1 MKRFFHY
8 FTLIILL
15 FSCQK
20 EFEKKPV
27 KPTPRLK
34 SITEN
39 GVKYD
44 GPEKYSYYLASIK
57 HGGEDVNSEPKFGRY
72 NPGYK
77 YVELKKLLSRNN
89 ITFSQSRQNE
99 RSLFSNTYAKE
110 KATFIERGPFNVP
123 GRTRPILVDVSDP
136 TGNTWY
142 AGSTGGGV
150 WKTTDESVTWDE
162 ISNGMESIAISWLD
176 QSRSQPNVL
185 YAATGVA
192 WVGGI
197 QDITGAGVYK
207 SVDSGKNWTNVSPR
221 ESNGY
226 VLDEFNN
233 VSRLLVDPTDPD
245 IVIASTT
252 EDYFAQGHIWK
263 TIDGGKNWT
272 EVASA
277 TNRIQ
282 QVIAA
287 PSDFNIQYAAV
298 RGVGV
303 LRSVDRG
310 STWTNPG
317 GINLSGTI
325 DYDSE
330 DGILAG
336 GGSGAFG
343 RLELAVSHQDPYTIY
358 ASIDA
363 DAASYLKVS
372 YDGGV
377 TWNLV
382 KNDDGSNDDWLI
394 AQGWFDNTITVN
406 PFNDSIVY
414 YAGRDASKATI
425 LSDPGVNFNG
435 STTTVTLNNT
445 SSFLQLVNIWGGNA
459 VGYNNEWNLHADSP
473 DLVDVEIRFGPGKSQ
488 KAYRFSVPE
497 GSTSGVSHANYTY
510 QDAVEVPFEVWNIS
524 ADPPEQITVS
534 FRDNKNDGSFNI
546 TTEYGESREYIF
558 PQNIPYDPT
567 MSQTEITQQWGQIYK
582 SLFLIWPYLS
592 DNVSWDPN
600 NLPNSSIKI
609 QSVAATYKT
618 LKKNVQYMTD
628 YYDNGGAESI
638 NQNVHVDHHNLGTII
653 DSDSTFRIYLGTD
666 GGIFYTNSSMD
677 PGVVDNDFKVSG
689 KSSNNWYQP
698 AGGYN
703 TTQFYGADKV
713 VGYDQYFGGSQDNG
727 TFLSPR
733 NQIADETTTWSFE
746 IGGDGFEAIAH
757 HTDPNKLIG
766 GSQGNNFYRSTNGGT
781 SWNYAQYG
789 LEGSDPFITR
799 LSSPFQDPD
808 VLYAVTSFGVMKSND
823 FGQSWQ
829 AKQVEGNWSSSFWSG
844 TDVEVSLAN
853 PRYVWAG
860 SSMSSAGNIFLS
872 KDWGE
877 TYESVPNFSNLG
889 RTSGIYSHPTEDSTA
904 YVLFGMP
911 GAAKV
916 LQTKDLGETWKDL
929 SGFTN
934 STDGKSLNGFPD
946 VPVYS
951 FLVMPHNKDIMWAGT
966 EVGLIES
973 TDGGLSW
980 HLVESNLPYVT
991 IWDLKIKDEGQ
1002 IVIATHGR
1010 GVWTAT
1016 IEDLKSYEPK
1026 PATLPPFILSAYQ
1039 LDSEDS
1045 YVISTNINIK
1055 SSYDSLVIKANN
1067 VQRDVFQNVDKS
1079 DSTNFVFEVD
1089 DKGNYKIKA
1098 FGYKNGIAYESN
1110 EIDLYL
1116 NPTLQPRTEYSTTFS
1131 DLVGDEFGLD
1141 RFRIGIQGGFEGRQL
1156 HTEHPYESGVAGGY
1170 DNGYSVHAQLN
1181 IPIIITDYTPSI
1193 RFKEIV
1199 LVEPGEPG
1207 TSYGDWNFWD
1217 YVIVEASRDGVYWKE
1232 LIDGYDSDADPAWR
1246 TAYNTGAF
1254 GNPDLIRDRQINFSP
1269 HFSVGDTVKVRFRMF
1284 SDDLTVSWGWMV
1296 DDLYIQKDLPVVQG
1310 IEFTELDKD
1319 ISIYPNPTSGEF
1331 SIDFKDTWQGDVD
1344 CRITDIFGRS
1354 IYSNIL
1360 DNKSSN
1366 SSHKIDIRDTNDGV
1380 YIIQLVQGEKK
1391 TMKKIIKE

>member
-1 MKRFFHY
+1 MKKFFHY
-8 FTLIILL
+8 FTLSILL

-20 EFEKKPV
+20 EYEKKPV
-27 KPTPRLK
+27 KPTPKIK

-57 HGGEDVNSEPKFGRY
+57 HGGDNVNSEPKFGRY
-72 NPGYK
+72 KPGYK
-77 YVELKKLLSRNN
+77 EIELKKMLSRNN
-89 ITFSQSRQNE
+89 STFAQSRMSE
-99 RSLFSNTYAKE
+99 KSLFSNTYAKE

-150 WKTTDESVTWDE
+150 WKTTDESVTWSE

-176 QSRSQPNVL
+176 QSKSQPNVL

-207 SVDSGKNWTNVSPR
+207 SVDSGKNWINVSPR

-277 TNRIQ
+277 STRIQ

-343 RLELAVSHQDPYTIY
+343 RLELAVSYQDPYTIY
-358 ASIDA
+358 ASIDG

-382 KNDDGSNDDWLI
+382 KNEDGSNDDWLI

-425 LSDPGVNFNG
+425 LSDPGVNFSG
-435 STTTVTLNNT
+435 STTTVTLDNT

-459 VGYNNEWNLHADSP
+459 VGYNNEWNLHADAP
-473 DLVDVEIRFGPGKSQ
+473 ELVDVEIRFGPGKSQ
-488 KAYRFSVPE
+488 MAYRFSVPE

-510 QDAVEVPFEVWNIS
+510 QDVVEVPFEVWNIS

-592 DNVSWDPN
+592 NNVSWDPN

-609 QSVAATYKT
+609 ESVAATYKT

-653 DSDSTFRIYLGTD
+653 DSDNTFRIYLGTD

-689 KSSNNWYQP
+689 KTSNNWYQP

-733 NQIADETTTWSFE
+733 NLIADETTTWSFE

-766 GSQGNNFYRSTNGGT
+766 GSQGNNFYRSTNGGA
-781 SWNYAQYG
+781 SWSYAQYG
-789 LEGSDPFITR
+789 LEGADPFITR
-799 LSSPFQDPD
+799 LSSPAQDPD
-808 VLYAVTSFGVMKSND
+808 VLYAVTNFGVMKSND
-823 FGQSWQ
+823 FGESWQ
-829 AKQVEGNWSSSFWSG
+829 AKQVEGNWNSSFWSG

-860 SSMSSAGNIFLS
+860 SSMSFAGNIFLS

-877 TYESVPNFSNLG
+877 TYESVPNFSSLG

-916 LQTKDLGETWKDL
+916 LQTRDLGETWEDL

-934 STDGKSLNGFPD
+934 SNDGKSLNGFPD

-951 FLVMPHNKDIMWAGT
+951 FLVMPHDKDIMWAGT

-973 TDGGLSW
+973 TDGGASW

-991 IWDLKIKDEGQ
+991 IWDLKLKDEGQ

-1016 IEDLKSYEPK
+1016 IDDLKSYEPK
-1026 PATLPPFILSAYQ
+1026 PAILPPFILSAYQ

-1045 YVISTNINIK
+1045 YVISTNINTK

-1067 VQRDVFQNVDKS
+1067 VKRDVFQNVDKS

-1089 DKGNYKIKA
+1089 DKGDYTIQA
-1098 FGYKNGIAYESN
+1098 FGYKDGLEYPSN
-1110 EIDLYL
+1110 EYDIIL

-1170 DNGYSVHAQLN
+1170 DDGYSVHALLN

-1207 TSYGDWNFWD
+1207 TSFGDWNFWD
-1217 YVIVEASRDGVYWKE
+1217 YVIVEASKDGVYWRR

-1246 TAYNTGAF
+1246 TAYNIGEF
-1254 GNPDLIRDRQINFSP
+1254 GSPDLIRDRQINFSP

-1331 SIDFKDTWQGDVD
+1331 SIDFNDTWQGDVD
-1344 CRITDIFGRS
+1344 CKITDIFGRS
-1354 IYSNIL
+1354 IYTNTL

-1366 SSHKIDIRDTNDGV
+1366 SSHKIDITESNNGV

>member
-1089 DKGNYKIKA
+1089 DKGDYTIQA
-1098 FGYKNGIAYESN
+1098 FGYKDGLEHPSN
-1110 EIDLYL
+1110 EYDIIL

-1217 YVIVEASRDGVYWKE
+1217 YVIVEASRDGVYWRR

-1246 TAYNTGAF
+1246 TAYNIGEF
-1254 GNPDLIRDRQINFSP
+1254 GSPDLIRDRQINFSP

>member
-1 MKRFFHY
+1 M
-8 FTLIILL
+8 

-27 KPTPRLK
+27 KPSPRLK

-72 NPGYK
+72 KPGYK
-77 YVELKKLLSRNN
+77 EVELKKLLSRNN

-110 KATFIERGPFNVP
+110 EATFIERGPFNVP

-150 WKTTDESVTWDE
+150 WKTTDESVTWNE

-176 QSRSQPNVL
+176 QSKSQPNVL

-277 TNRIQ
+277 TTRIQ

-425 LSDPGVNFNG
+425 LSDPGVSFNG

-600 NLPNSSIKI
+600 NLPISSIKI
-609 QSVAATYKT
+609 ESVAATYKT

-766 GSQGNNFYRSTNGGT
+766 GSQGNNFYRSTNGGA

-829 AKQVEGNWSSSFWSG
+829 AKQIEGNWSSSFWSG

-853 PRYVWAG
+853 PRYIWAG
-860 SSMSSAGNIFLS
+860 SSMSTAGNIFLS

-916 LQTKDLGETWKDL
+916 LQTKDLGETWEDL

-951 FLVMPHNKDIMWAGT
+951 FLVMPQNKDIMWAGT

-973 TDGGLSW
+973 TDGGTSW

-991 IWDLKIKDEGQ
+991 IWDLKLKDEGQ

-1016 IEDLKSYEPK
+1016 IDDLKSYEPK
-1026 PATLPPFILSAYQ
+1026 PAILPPFILSAYQ

-1089 DKGNYKIKA
+1089 DKGDYTIQA
-1098 FGYKNGIAYESN
+1098 FGYKDGLEHPSN
-1110 EIDLYL
+1110 EYDIIL

-1141 RFRIGIQGGFEGRQL
+1141 RFRIGIQGGFQGRQL

-1207 TSYGDWNFWD
+1207 TSFGDWNFWD
-1217 YVIVEASRDGVYWKE
+1217 YVIVEASRDGVYWRR

-1246 TAYNTGAF
+1246 TAYNIGEF
-1254 GNPDLIRDRQINFSP
+1254 GSPDLIRDRQINFSP
-1269 HFSVGDTVKVRFRMF
+1269 HFNVGDTVKVRFRMF

-1310 IEFTELDKD
+1310 IEFTELDKN

-1331 SIDFKDTWQGDVD
+1331 SIDFNDTWEGDVD
-1344 CRITDIFGRS
+1344 CKITDIFGRS

-1366 SSHKIDIRDTNDGV
+1366 SSHRIDIRDSNDGV
-1380 YIIQLVQGEKK
+1380 YIVQLVQGEKK

>member
-8 FTLIILL
+8 FTLTILL

-27 KPTPRLK
+27 KPSPRLK

-72 NPGYK
+72 KPGYK
-77 YVELKKLLSRNN
+77 EVELKKLLSRNN

-110 KATFIERGPFNVP
+110 EATFIERGPFNVP

-150 WKTTDESVTWDE
+150 WKTTDESVTWNE

-176 QSRSQPNVL
+176 QSKSQPNVL

-277 TNRIQ
+277 TTRIQ

-287 PSDFNIQYAAV
+287 PSDFNIQYAAI

-600 NLPNSSIKI
+600 NLPISSIKI
-609 QSVAATYKT
+609 ESVAATYKT

-766 GSQGNNFYRSTNGGT
+766 GSQGNNFYRSTNGGA

-853 PRYVWAG
+853 PRYIWAG
-860 SSMSSAGNIFLS
+860 SSMSTAGNIFLS

-916 LQTKDLGETWKDL
+916 LQTKDLGETWEDL

-951 FLVMPHNKDIMWAGT
+951 FLVMPQNKDIMWAGT

-973 TDGGLSW
+973 TDGGTSW

-991 IWDLKIKDEGQ
+991 IWDLKLKDEGQ

-1016 IEDLKSYEPK
+1016 IDDLKSYEPK
-1026 PATLPPFILSAYQ
+1026 PAILPPFILSAYQ

-1089 DKGNYKIKA
+1089 DKGDYTIQA
-1098 FGYKNGIAYESN
+1098 FGYKDGLEHPSN
-1110 EIDLYL
+1110 EYDIIL

-1141 RFRIGIQGGFEGRQL
+1141 RFRIGSQGGFQGRQL

-1207 TSYGDWNFWD
+1207 TSFGDWNFWD
-1217 YVIVEASRDGVYWKE
+1217 YVIVEASRDGVYWRR

-1246 TAYNTGAF
+1246 TAYNIGEF
-1254 GNPDLIRDRQINFSP
+1254 GSPDLIRDRQINFSP
-1269 HFSVGDTVKVRFRMF
+1269 HFNVGDTVKVRFRMF

-1310 IEFTELDKD
+1310 IEFTELDKN

-1331 SIDFKDTWQGDVD
+1331 SIDFNDTWEGDVD
-1344 CRITDIFGRS
+1344 CKITDIFGRS

-1366 SSHKIDIRDTNDGV
+1366 SSHRIDIRDSNEGV

>member
-1 MKRFFHY
+1 MKRFFQY
-8 FTLIILL
+8 FTLTILL

-27 KPTPRLK
+27 KPSPRLK

-72 NPGYK
+72 KPGYK
-77 YVELKKLLSRNN
+77 EVELKKLLSRNN

-99 RSLFSNTYAKE
+99 SSLFSNTYAKE

-150 WKTTDESVTWDE
+150 WKTTDESVTWNE

-176 QSRSQPNVL
+176 QSKSQPNVL

-263 TIDGGKNWT
+263 TIDGGKNWI

-277 TNRIQ
+277 TTRIQ

-600 NLPNSSIKI
+600 NLPISSIKI
-609 QSVAATYKT
+609 ESVAATYKT

-766 GSQGNNFYRSTNGGT
+766 GSQGNNFYRSTNGGA

-829 AKQVEGNWSSSFWSG
+829 AKQIEGNWSSSFWSG

-853 PRYVWAG
+853 PRYIWAG
-860 SSMSSAGNIFLS
+860 SSMSTAGNIFLS

-916 LQTKDLGETWKDL
+916 LQTKDLGETWEDL

-951 FLVMPHNKDIMWAGT
+951 FLVMPQNKDIMWAGT

-973 TDGGLSW
+973 TDGGTSW

-991 IWDLKIKDEGQ
+991 IWDLKLKDEGQ

-1016 IEDLKSYEPK
+1016 IDDLKSYEPK
-1026 PATLPPFILSAYQ
+1026 PAILPPFILSAYQ

-1089 DKGNYKIKA
+1089 DKGDYTIQA
-1098 FGYKNGIAYESN
+1098 FGYKDGLEHPSN
-1110 EIDLYL
+1110 EYDIIL

-1141 RFRIGIQGGFEGRQL
+1141 RFRIGIQGGFQGRQL

-1207 TSYGDWNFWD
+1207 TSFGD
-1217 YVIVEASRDGVYWKE
+1217 
-1232 LIDGYDSDADPAWR
+1232 
-1246 TAYNTGAF
+1246 
-1254 GNPDLIRDRQINFSP
+1254 
-1269 HFSVGDTVKVRFRMF
+1269 
-1284 SDDLTVSWGWMV
+1284 
-1296 DDLYIQKDLPVVQG
+1296 
-1310 IEFTELDKD
+1310 
-1319 ISIYPNPTSGEF
+1319 
-1331 SIDFKDTWQGDVD
+1331 
-1344 CRITDIFGRS
+1344 
-1354 IYSNIL
+1354 
-1360 DNKSSN
+1360 
-1366 SSHKIDIRDTNDGV
+1366 
-1380 YIIQLVQGEKK
+1380 
-1391 TMKKIIKE
+1391 

>member
-8 FTLIILL
+8 FTLSILL

-20 EFEKKPV
+20 EYEKKPV
-27 KPTPRLK
+27 KPTPKIK

-57 HGGEDVNSEPKFGRY
+57 HGGDNVNSEPKFGRY
-72 NPGYK
+72 KPGYK
-77 YVELKKLLSRNN
+77 EIELKKMLSRNN
-89 ITFSQSRQNE
+89 STFAQSRMSE
-99 RSLFSNTYAKE
+99 KSLFSNTYAKE

-150 WKTTDESVTWDE
+150 WKTTDESVTWSE

-176 QSRSQPNVL
+176 QSKSQPNVL

-207 SVDSGKNWTNVSPR
+207 SVDSGKNWINVSPR

-226 VLDEFNN
+226 VLDAFNN

-245 IVIASTT
+245 VVIASTT
-252 EDYFAQGHIWK
+252 EDYFAQGPIWK

-277 TNRIQ
+277 STRIQ

-330 DGILAG
+330 NGILAG

-343 RLELAVSHQDPYTIY
+343 RLELAVSYQDPYTIY
-358 ASIDA
+358 ASIDG

-382 KNDDGSNDDWLI
+382 KNEDGSNDDWLI

-414 YAGRDASKATI
+414 YAGRDASKATV
-425 LSDPGVNFNG
+425 LSDPGVNFSG
-435 STTTVTLNNT
+435 STTTVTLDNT

-459 VGYNNEWNLHADSP
+459 VGYNNEWNLHADAP
-473 DLVDVEIRFGPGKSQ
+473 ELVDVEIRFGPGKSQ
-488 KAYRFSVPE
+488 MAYRFSVPE

-510 QDAVEVPFEVWNIS
+510 QDVVEVPFEVWNIS

-592 DNVSWDPN
+592 NNVSWDPN

-653 DSDSTFRIYLGTD
+653 DSDNTFRIYLGTD

-689 KSSNNWYQP
+689 KTSNNWYQP

-733 NQIADETTTWSFE
+733 NLIADETTTWSFE

-766 GSQGNNFYRSTNGGT
+766 GSQGNNFYRSTNGGA
-781 SWNYAQYG
+781 SWSYAQYG
-789 LEGSDPFITR
+789 LEGADPFITR
-799 LSSPFQDPD
+799 LSSPAQDPD
-808 VLYAVTSFGVMKSND
+808 VLYAVTNFGVMKSND

-829 AKQVEGNWSSSFWSG
+829 AKQVEGNWNSSFWSG

-860 SSMSSAGNIFLS
+860 SSMSFAGNIFLS

-877 TYESVPNFSNLG
+877 TYESVPNFSSLG

-916 LQTKDLGETWKDL
+916 LQTRDLGETWEDL

-951 FLVMPHNKDIMWAGT
+951 FLVMPHDKDIMWAGT

-973 TDGGLSW
+973 TDGGASW

-991 IWDLKIKDEGQ
+991 IWDLKLKDEGQ

-1016 IEDLKSYEPK
+1016 IDDLKSYEPK
-1026 PATLPPFILSAYQ
+1026 PAILPPFILSAYQ

-1045 YVISTNINIK
+1045 YVISTNINTK

-1067 VQRDVFQNVDKS
+1067 VKRDVFQNVDKS

-1089 DKGNYKIKA
+1089 DKGDYTIQA
-1098 FGYKNGIAYESN
+1098 FGYKDGLEYPSN
-1110 EIDLYL
+1110 EYDIIL

-1170 DNGYSVHAQLN
+1170 DDGYSVHALLN

-1199 LVEPGEPG
+1199 LVEPGEPC
-1207 TSYGDWNFWD
+1207 TSFGDWNFWD
-1217 YVIVEASRDGVYWKE
+1217 YVIVEASKDGVYWRR

-1246 TAYNTGAF
+1246 TAYNIGEF
-1254 GNPDLIRDRQINFSP
+1254 GSPDLIRDRQINFSP

-1310 IEFTELDKD
+1310 IEFTKLDKD

-1331 SIDFKDTWQGDVD
+1331 SIDFNDTWQGDVN

-1354 IYSNIL
+1354 IYTNTL

-1366 SSHKIDIRDTNDGV
+1366 SSHKIDITESNNGV

>member
-1116 NPTLQPRTEYSTTFS
+1116 NPTLEPRTEYGTTFS

-1141 RFRIGIQGGFEGRQL
+1141 RFRIGSQGGFQGRQL
-1156 HTEHPYESGVAGGY
+1156 HTEHPYESGTAAGY

-1366 SSHKIDIRDTNDGV
+1366 SSHRIDITESNNGV

>member
-1 MKRFFHY
+1 MKRFFQY
-8 FTLIILL
+8 FTLTILL

-27 KPTPRLK
+27 KPSPRLK

-57 HGGEDVNSEPKFGRY
+57 HGGDDVNSEPKFGRY
-72 NPGYK
+72 KPGYK
-77 YVELKKLLSRNN
+77 EVELKKLLSRNN

-110 KATFIERGPFNVP
+110 EATFIERGPFNVP

-150 WKTTDESVTWDE
+150 WKTTDESVTWNE

-176 QSRSQPNVL
+176 QSKSQPNVL

-263 TIDGGKNWT
+263 TIDGGKNWI

-277 TNRIQ
+277 TTRIQ

-534 FRDNKNDGSFNI
+534 FRDNKNDGNFNI

-600 NLPNSSIKI
+600 NLPISSIKI
-609 QSVAATYKT
+609 ESVAATYKT

-766 GSQGNNFYRSTNGGT
+766 GSQGNNFYRSTNGGA

-853 PRYVWAG
+853 PRYIWAG
-860 SSMSSAGNIFLS
+860 SSMSTAGNIFLS

-916 LQTKDLGETWKDL
+916 LQTKDLGETWEDL

-973 TDGGLSW
+973 TDGGTSW

-991 IWDLKIKDEGQ
+991 IWDLKLKDEGQ

-1016 IEDLKSYEPK
+1016 IDDLKSYEPK
-1026 PATLPPFILSAYQ
+1026 PAILPPFILSAYQ

-1067 VQRDVFQNVDKS
+1067 LQRDVFQNVDKS

-1089 DKGNYKIKA
+1089 DKGDYTIQA
-1098 FGYKNGIAYESN
+1098 FGYKDGLEHPSN
-1110 EIDLYL
+1110 EYDIIL

-1217 YVIVEASRDGVYWKE
+1217 YVIVEASRDGVYWRR

-1246 TAYNTGAF
+1246 TAYNIGEF
-1254 GNPDLIRDRQINFSP
+1254 GSPDLIRDRQINFSP
-1269 HFSVGDTVKVRFRMF
+1269 HFNVGDTVKVRFRMF

-1310 IEFTELDKD
+1310 IEFTELDKN

-1331 SIDFKDTWQGDVD
+1331 SIDFNDTWEGDVD
-1344 CRITDIFGRS
+1344 CKITDIFGRS

-1366 SSHKIDIRDTNDGV
+1366 SSHRIDITESNNGV

>member
-1 MKRFFHY
+1 MKRFFQY
-8 FTLIILL
+8 FTLTILL

-27 KPTPRLK
+27 KPSPRLK
-34 SITEN
+34 SIIEN

-57 HGGEDVNSEPKFGRY
+57 HGGDDVNSEPKFGRY
-72 NPGYK
+72 KPGYK
-77 YVELKKLLSRNN
+77 EVELKKLLSRNN

-110 KATFIERGPFNVP
+110 EATFIERGPFNVP

-150 WKTTDESVTWDE
+150 WKTTDESVTWNE

-176 QSRSQPNVL
+176 QSKSQPNVL

-277 TNRIQ
+277 TTRIQ

-425 LSDPGVNFNG
+425 LSDPGVSFNG

-524 ADPPEQITVS
+524 SEPPEQITVS

-609 QSVAATYKT
+609 ESFAATYKT

-766 GSQGNNFYRSTNGGT
+766 GSQGNNFYRSTNGGA

-808 VLYAVTSFGVMKSND
+808 VLYAVTSFGVMKSSD

-829 AKQVEGNWSSSFWSG
+829 AKQVEGNWNSSFWSG

-860 SSMSSAGNIFLS
+860 SSMSFAGNIFLS

-916 LQTKDLGETWKDL
+916 LQTKDLGETWEDL

-973 TDGGLSW
+973 TDGGTSW

-991 IWDLKIKDEGQ
+991 IWDLKLKDDGQ
-1002 IVIATHGR
+1002 IVLATHGR

-1016 IEDLKSYEPK
+1016 IDDLKSYEPK
-1026 PATLPPFILSAYQ
+1026 PAILPPFILSAYQ

-1067 VQRDVFQNVDKS
+1067 LQRDVFQNVDKS

-1089 DKGNYKIKA
+1089 DKGDYTIQA
-1098 FGYKNGIAYESN
+1098 FGYKDGLEHPSN
-1110 EIDLYL
+1110 EYDIIL

-1217 YVIVEASRDGVYWKE
+1217 YVIVEASRDGVYWRR

-1246 TAYNTGAF
+1246 TAYNIGEF
-1254 GNPDLIRDRQINFSP
+1254 GSPDLIRDRQINFSP
-1269 HFSVGDTVKVRFRMF
+1269 HFNVGDTVKVRFRMF

-1310 IEFTELDKD
+1310 IEFTELDKN

-1331 SIDFKDTWQGDVD
+1331 SIDFNDTWEGDVD
-1344 CRITDIFGRS
+1344 CKITDIFGRS

-1366 SSHKIDIRDTNDGV
+1366 SSHRIDITESNNGV
-1380 YIIQLVQGEKK
+1380 YIIQLVQGERK
-1391 TMKKIIKE
+1391 TMRKIIKE

>member
-1 MKRFFHY
+1 M
-8 FTLIILL
+8 

-27 KPTPRLK
+27 KPSPRLK

-72 NPGYK
+72 KPGYK
-77 YVELKKLLSRNN
+77 EVELKKLLSRNN

-110 KATFIERGPFNVP
+110 EATFIERGPFNVP

-150 WKTTDESVTWDE
+150 WKTTDESVTWNE

-176 QSRSQPNVL
+176 QSKSQPNVL

-263 TIDGGKNWT
+263 TIDGGKNWI

-277 TNRIQ
+277 TTRIQ

-425 LSDPGVNFNG
+425 LSDPGVSFNG

-600 NLPNSSIKI
+600 NLPISSIKI
-609 QSVAATYKT
+609 ESVAATYKT

-766 GSQGNNFYRSTNGGT
+766 GSQGNNFYRSTNGGA

-853 PRYVWAG
+853 PRYIWAG
-860 SSMSSAGNIFLS
+860 SSMSTAGNIFLS

-916 LQTKDLGETWKDL
+916 LQTKDLGETWEDL

-973 TDGGLSW
+973 TDGGTSW

-991 IWDLKIKDEGQ
+991 IWDLKLKDEGQ

-1016 IEDLKSYEPK
+1016 IDDLKSYEPK
-1026 PATLPPFILSAYQ
+1026 PAILPPFILSAYQ

-1089 DKGNYKIKA
+1089 DKGDYTIQA
-1098 FGYKNGIAYESN
+1098 FGYKDGLEHPSN
-1110 EIDLYL
+1110 EYDIIL

-1141 RFRIGIQGGFEGRQL
+1141 RFRIGSQGGFQGRQL

-1217 YVIVEASRDGVYWKE
+1217 YVIVEASKDGVYWKE

-1254 GNPDLIRDRQINFSP
+1254 GNPNLIRDRQINFSP
-1269 HFSVGDTVKVRFRMF
+1269 HFNVGDTVKVRFRMF

-1310 IEFTELDKD
+1310 IEFTELDKN

-1331 SIDFKDTWQGDVD
+1331 SIDFNDTWEGDVD
-1344 CRITDIFGRS
+1344 CKITDIFGRS

-1366 SSHKIDIRDTNDGV
+1366 SSHRIDIRDSNDGV
-1380 YIIQLVQGEKK
+1380 YIVQLVQGEKK

>member
-766 GSQGNNFYRSTNGGT
+766 GSQGNNFYRSTNGGA

-1116 NPTLQPRTEYSTTFS
+1116 NPTLEPRTEYGTTFS

-1141 RFRIGIQGGFEGRQL
+1141 RFRIGSQGGFQGRQL
-1156 HTEHPYESGVAGGY
+1156 HTEHPYESGTAAGY

-1366 SSHKIDIRDTNDGV
+1366 SSHRIDITESNNGV

>member
-99 RSLFSNTYAKE
+99 RSLLSNTYAKE

-1089 DKGNYKIKA
+1089 DKGDYTIQA
-1098 FGYKNGIAYESN
+1098 FGYKDGLEHPSN
-1110 EIDLYL
+1110 EYDIIL

-1217 YVIVEASRDGVYWKE
+1217 YVIVEASRDGVYWRR

-1246 TAYNTGAF
+1246 TAYNIGEF
-1254 GNPDLIRDRQINFSP
+1254 GSPDLIRDRQINFSP

-1366 SSHKIDIRDTNDGV
+1366 SSHRIDITESNNGV